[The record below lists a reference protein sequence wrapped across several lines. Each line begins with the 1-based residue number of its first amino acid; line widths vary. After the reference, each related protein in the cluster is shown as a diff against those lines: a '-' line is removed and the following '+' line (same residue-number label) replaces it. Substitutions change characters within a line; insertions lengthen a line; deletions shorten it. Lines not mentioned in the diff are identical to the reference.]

1 MKTLT
6 LMMLL
11 MFTLSLS
18 GCRNGANIH
27 LNHTEKSYSPVFVF
41 LPNGDIDSRDSY
53 CIVSAQKFSLN
64 GHEFLP
70 IKTKEHI
77 SSCDRTIGYKGSK
90 VYEFFNKAAF
100 EIQKGLGFQGGKF
113 NETTGAEA
121 YGEEFEQY
129 DFGKINRIGY

>member
-11 MFTLSLS
+11 MFTLSCLR
-18 GCRNGANIH
+18 GVNLG

-70 IKTKEHI
+70 VKTKEHI
-77 SSCDRTIGYKGSK
+77 SSCDRAIGYKGSK

-100 EIQKGLGFQGGKF
+100 EIQKGLGFQSRKF
-113 NETTGAEA
+113 NEATGAEA
-121 YGEEFEQY
+121 YSEELEQY
-129 DFGKINRIGY
+129 DLGKINRIGY